1 MNPIYSF
8 PCDLPIRPGTFLR
21 VLNRYQFEI
30 HDFAAIFSLYTV
42 PSTSDLDT
50 VLEVLKSPDWDETS
64 INEAVSKL
72 NEEEEALSLSEGE

>member
-1 MNPIYSF
+1 MKPIFSF
-8 PCDLPIRPGTFLR
+8 PCDIPIRAGTTLR

-50 VLEVLKSPDWDETS
+50 VLEVLKSPDWTEDE
-64 INEAVSKL
+64 INAAV
-72 NEEEEALSLSEGE
+72 EALNDREEVLAMKEGE